1 MKKIKFVALNRRT
14 KEIEP
19 SPKPAQQFV
28 PEWYKNTLNYESN
41 LGGARKLIDY
51 VKNINKGDAAYHAT
65 FKMCQPFLDAMT
77 SGYMVT
83 LPATIVVV
91 QEVGKDGVKHPRLY
105 WNTTFNIADAQDPLV
120 ASRFP
125 TPHGYSK
132 ELFRWINNWKIET
145 PAGYSLLYVHPIN
158 RNELPF
164 HTLTGFVDSDK
175 LPNPVVLPFV
185 IKDGFEGEIPLGTPI
200 AQVFPIKRD
209 NWQSSEHLETFDYTY
224 DLVKQGFEKVYK
236 KLWWSKKVYR

>member
-1 MKKIKFVALNRRT
+1 MKKIKFVALNPRT

-28 PEWYKNTLNYESN
+28 PEWYKKTSNYESN

-51 VKNINKGDAAYHAT
+51 VKNINKGDAAYHGT
-65 FKMCQPFLDAMT
+65 FKICQPFLDAMT

-105 WNTTFNIADAQDPLV
+105 WNTTFDIADLQDPLV
-120 ASRFP
+120 ALQFP

-145 PAGYSLLYVHPIN
+145 PAGYSLLYVHPVN
-158 RNELPF
+158 RSDLPF

-175 LPNPVVLPFV
+175 LPNSVFLPFF
-185 IKDGFEGEIPLGTPI
+185 IKDSFEGEIPLGTPI

-209 NWQSSEHLETFDYTY
+209 SWQSSEHLETFEYGY
-224 DLVKQGFEKVYK
+224 DLIKQGFQKVYK
-236 KLWWSKKVYR
+236 KLWWSKKIYR